1 MKQTWAPEREIL
13 NPRRLKRF
21 INWLSVSLQ
30 LISALNRSSCLDNLA
45 ILQLLM
51 LRRHYPRFYPMLLS
65 SSLDELSTWWERN
78 NRPLP
83 NGYSRERLTAF
94 LAPLTAVDIGKLDQ
108 FMVDNSLVDPDKA
121 VEDVDEAAGAAVSKY
136 TGTGADEPS

>member
-1 MKQTWAPEREIL
+1 LAERKLAIDKRAQQVQL
-13 NPRRLKRF
+13 PRQPRDLAAF
-21 INWLSVSLQ
+21 DAATSL
-30 LISALNRSSCLDNLA
+30 SALLSDAAKLFARRTFDMVGTKQSSIA
-45 ILQLLM
+45 EWIQ
-51 LRRHYPRFYPMLLS
+51 
-65 SSLDELSTWWERN
+65 
-78 NRPLP
+78 P